1 MIRLMTWGA
10 MMPTKR
16 SIKHSITGTDLKSS
30 AATAALMAREVNRMV
45 AGMSREIR
53 AIIRD
58 AYAVPDIEERQ
69 LIEVM
74 DAKRDFNPVEIIAQK
89 LGQML
94 DRWAAIFDEGAKV
107 VAEKMINATIGRSNR
122 ELSKSL
128 KDVSLDL
135 TLKPTPAFTTYM
147 DAATQEAAALI
158 KRVPGEFIPNVQQD
172 VMRSITQGRGL
183 QDLIADLDKREVK
196 VKNWSKNVARDQTRK
211 AYATVNRVRLQEAGV
226 RKFKWIHSGGSNEP
240 RQHHLKRWPAGLNGG
255 IFSFDDPPIIDPKT
269 GEKGLPGQLP
279 YCGCT
284 FAPHIDLEEGDD
296 E

>member
-1 MIRLMTWGA
+1 MATR
-10 MMPTKR
+10 P
-16 SIKHSITGTDLKSS
+16 IKHTITGTDLKSS
-30 AATAALMAREVNRMV
+30 AATAALMSADVNRMV
-45 AGMSREIR
+45 ASMSREIR
-53 AIIRD
+53 RIIRD
-58 AYAVPDIEERQ
+58 AYEVPEVEERQ

-74 DAKRDFNPVEIIAQK
+74 DAKRDFNPAEVIALK

-107 VAEKMINATIGRSNR
+107 IAEKMVGSVIKRSDK
-122 ELSKSL
+122 ELPKSL

-135 TLKPTPAFTTYM
+135 TLKPSPAFNTYM

-196 VKNWSKNVARDQTRK
+196 VKNWSKNVAKDQTRK

-226 RKFKWIHSGGSNEP
+226 RKFKWIHSGGSNDP
-240 RQHHLKRWPAGLNGG
+240 RSHHLKRWPAGLNGG

-284 FAPHIDLEEGDD
+284 FAPHIDLEEEGD

>member
-1 MIRLMTWGA
+1 ME
-10 MMPTKR
+10 TKR
-16 SIKHSITGTDLKSS
+16 PIKHSITGKDLKSS
-30 AATAALMAREVNRMV
+30 AATASLMAADVNRMV
-45 AGMSREIR
+45 AAMSREIR

-58 AYAVPDIEERQ
+58 AYKVPEIEERQ

-74 DAKRDFNPVEIIAQK
+74 DARRDFNPVEIIAQK

-94 DRWAAIFDEGAKV
+94 DRWSAIFDEGAKV

-135 TLKPTPAFTTYM
+135 TLKPTPAFNTYM

-183 QDLIADLDKREVK
+183 QDLISDLDKREVK

-279 YCGCT
+279 FCGCT
-284 FAPHIDLEEGDD
+284 FAPHIDLEEGND

>member
-1 MIRLMTWGA
+1 MARNN
-10 MMPTKR
+10 P
-16 SIKHSITGTDLKSS
+16 IKHAITGNDLKSS
-30 AATAALMAREVNRMV
+30 AATAALMAREVNAMV
-45 AGMSREIR
+45 SSMSREIR
-53 AIIRD
+53 AILRD
-58 AYAVPDIEERQ
+58 AYAVPEIEERQ

-74 DAKRDFNPVEIIAQK
+74 DARRDFNPVEVISLK

-107 VAEKMINATIGRSNR
+107 VAEKMLSATIGRSNR
-122 ELSKSL
+122 ELQKSL

-135 TLKPTPAFTTYM
+135 TLKPTPAFNVYV

-183 QDLIADLDKREVK
+183 QDLIADLDKRKVK
-196 VKNWSKNVARDQTRK
+196 VKNWSKNVAKDQTRK

-240 RQHHLKRWPAGLNGG
+240 RPHHIKRWPAGLNGG

-279 YCGCT
+279 FCGCT
-284 FAPHIDLEEGDD
+284 FAPHIDLEGEDD